1 MPSSERSRGGQAKMD
16 SFDCLGLK
24 TITGGWFPSFGCET
38 MGGLHAVK
46 VRRRTR
52 GAIMKLA
59 SRRSEVVKAAC
70 LSDAP
75 IKILMNLPLRR
86 CVA

>member
-46 VRRRTR
+46 VRAEDTRRHHEACIEAKR
-52 GAIMKLA
+52 
-59 SRRSEVVKAAC
+59 SREGGVSV
-70 LSDAP
+70 
-75 IKILMNLPLRR
+75 R
-86 CVA
+86 CSY